1 MGSKKHIIVGGVQV
15 GGGAPIRLQS
25 MTNTVTSDVKK
36 TVEQI
41 NRLSSLGCEIIRVA
55 APDIASAEAISEIKS
70 LINIPLV
77 ADIHFD
83 HKLAIR
89 AVEAGADKIR
99 INPGNFGAEDYVK
112 AVTSICKQ
120 KNIPIRIGVNSGSVD
135 SKILAKYGRVCAEA
149 VCESALEYVRLLNK
163 FDFDDIC
170 LSVKCSSVSMTISAY
185 KMLSERTGHPLHLG
199 VTEAGTEYMGII
211 KSSIGIGTLLA
222 AGIGDTIRVSL
233 TEQPEKEVLAG
244 SAILRALDLRDG
256 YELISCPTCG
266 RCKIDLIPL
275 AHETER
281 RLELLGKNISVAVM
295 GCAVN
300 GPGEASQADYGIAGG
315 DGEGILF
322 MKGQIVGKA
331 PMEKLIDELFTLIEN
346 GSPLENSTA
355 KRRKET
361 H

>member
-25 MTNTVTSDVKK
+25 MTNTNTSNVNS

-55 APDIASAEAISEIKS
+55 VSDIDSAEAISEIKKQ
-70 LINIPLV
+70 INIPLV

-89 AVEAGADKIR
+89 SLDAGADKIR
-99 INPGNFGAEDYVK
+99 INPGNFGSEDYVK
-112 AVTSICKQ
+112 AVTSICKK
-120 KNIPIRIGVNSGSVD
+120 KNVPIRIGVNSGSVD
-135 SKILAKYGRVCAEA
+135 KKIHAKYGKVCAEA
-149 VCESALEYVRLLNK
+149 VCESALEYVKLLNK

-170 LSVKCSSVSMTISAY
+170 LSVKCSSVPMTITAY
-185 KMLSERTGHPLHLG
+185 KMLSEQTDHPLHLG

-211 KSSIGIGTLLA
+211 KSSIGIGALLA
-222 AGIGDTIRVSL
+222 DGIGDTIRVSL

-244 SAILRALDLRDG
+244 DAILRALDLRDG
-256 YELISCPTCG
+256 YNLISCPTCG

-275 AHETER
+275 AHEVER
-281 RLELLGKNISVAVM
+281 RLELLGKKISVAVM

-300 GPGEASQADYGIAGG
+300 GPGEASEADFGIAGG

-322 MKGQIVGKA
+322 KKGKIIGKA
-331 PMEKLIDELFTLIEN
+331 SMVKLIDELFALIEN
-346 GSPLENSTA
+346 T
-355 KRRKET
+355 K
-361 H
+361 

>member
-1 MGSKKHIIVGGVQV
+1 MGSKKHIIVGGVKV

-25 MTNTVTSDVKK
+25 MTNTITSDVEA
-36 TVEQI
+36 TAGQI

-55 APDIASAEAISEIKS
+55 VPDIASANAIYDLKKQIS
-70 LINIPLV
+70 IPLV

-83 HKLAIR
+83 HMLAIR
-89 AVEAGADKIR
+89 SVEAGADKIR
-99 INPGNFGAEDYVK
+99 INPGNFGSEEHVK
-112 AVTSICKQ
+112 SVIALCKK

-135 SKILAKYGRVCAEA
+135 VKILAKYGRICVEA
-149 VCESALEYVRLLNK
+149 VCESALEYVRLLNR

-185 KMLSERTGHPLHLG
+185 RMLNEKTTHPLHLG

-211 KSSIGIGTLLA
+211 KSSIGIGALLA
-222 AGIGDTIRVSL
+222 DGIGDTIRVSL

-244 SAILRALDLRDG
+244 DAILRALDLRDG
-256 YELISCPTCG
+256 YNLISCPTCG

-275 AHETER
+275 AHEVER
-281 RLELLGKNISVAVM
+281 RLELLGKMGKKISVAVM

-300 GPGEASQADYGIAGG
+300 GPGEASAADYGIAGG

-322 MKGQIVGKA
+322 KKGKIIGKA
-331 PMEKLIDELFTLIEN
+331 PMEKLVEELFALIDNTEQ
-346 GSPLENSTA
+346 
-355 KRRKET
+355 